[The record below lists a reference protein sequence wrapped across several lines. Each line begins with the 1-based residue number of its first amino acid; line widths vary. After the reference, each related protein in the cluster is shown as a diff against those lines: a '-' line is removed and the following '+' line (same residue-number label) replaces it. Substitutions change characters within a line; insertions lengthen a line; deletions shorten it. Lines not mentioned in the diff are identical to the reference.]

1 MPRDVVLERCAIDG
15 QLVQRGSASTLHAL
29 RSSSRSKACRA
40 STAFVPHQ
48 VVWIPFN
55 GIFFVALGQCKAAEE
70 AAGIEQGYAVG
81 VANTFVSAAIAAA
94 ATNPIDVIKTRMQ
107 VAGAN
112 PALFGDVGAFD
123 VAARLLRTEGARAFF
138 AGLVG
143 RFMYA
148 GPGFALWLPT
158 YDLLKRVWASRAST
172 SA

>member
-1 MPRDVVLERCAIDG
+1 MMGPVGKKTKGVSPAAEDGGEDRDVGQVRTSEGGVVGNKDVPGPKVGKELE
-15 QLVQRGSASTLHAL
+15 
-29 RSSSRSKACRA
+29 
-40 STAFVPHQ
+40 
-48 VVWIPFN
+48 
-55 GIFFVALGQCKAAEE
+55 
-70 AAGIEQGYAVG
+70 
-81 VANTFVSAAIAAA
+81 
-94 ATNPIDVIKTRMQ
+94 Q

-112 PALFGDVGAFD
+112 PALLGNAGAFD

-158 YDLLKRVWASRAST
+158 YDLLKRVWASRASQ

>member
-1 MPRDVVLERCAIDG
+1 M
-15 QLVQRGSASTLHAL
+15 
-29 RSSSRSKACRA
+29 
-40 STAFVPHQ
+40 PHQ

-81 VANTFVSAAIAAA
+81 VANTFCQPPSLQPPQSV
-94 ATNPIDVIKTRMQ
+94 DVIKTRMQ

-112 PALFGDVGAFD
+112 PALLGNAGAFD

-158 YDLLKRVWASRAST
+158 YDLLKRVWAEEPRPERWPR
-172 SA
+172 